1 MVEKIKT
8 FVTEGDDVGL
18 RWIKWL
24 VQFDLYLK
32 VLKLEDNEDRLNN
45 LLFYVGES
53 AHDKYLEVANANDK
67 YADVFDKLN
76 VIFKPAGNKQMNV
89 INSVICRNMLVNHL
103 TSYYRD

>member
-76 VIFKPAGNKQMNV
+76 VIFNPPVNKHADTLHH
-89 INSVICRNMLVNHL
+89 I
-103 TSYYRD
+103 